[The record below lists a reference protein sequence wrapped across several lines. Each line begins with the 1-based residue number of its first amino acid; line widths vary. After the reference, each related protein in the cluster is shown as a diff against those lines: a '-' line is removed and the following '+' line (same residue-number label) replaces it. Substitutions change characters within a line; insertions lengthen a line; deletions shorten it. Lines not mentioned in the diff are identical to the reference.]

1 MAEIKRI
8 SYSHDAMVDLIIA
21 NPGLSQ
27 NQIAA
32 HFGYTPSWV
41 SQIIASDAFQARL
54 AERRDEIV
62 DPTIRATVEE
72 SLKGL
77 LIRSMDILREKLDRP
92 AHAIPDNLAIR
103 TAELSAKALGYG
115 ARPELLRG
123 PEAPGDLEKLG
134 ERLVNLLGRKRAL
147 EGVSYEEAEV
157 TSGRRP
163 EVTSEG
169 PAPARTAEG
178 ADAPPA
184 GVAGPPA

>member
-1 MAEIKRI
+1 MPEIKRI
-8 SYSHDAMVDLIIA
+8 SYSHDAMVDIIIA
-21 NPGLSQ
+21 NPCISQ

-77 LIRSMDILREKLDRP
+77 LVRSMAILREKLDRP
-92 AHAIPDNLAIR
+92 THTIPDNLAIR

-115 ARPELLRG
+115 ARPELLHR
-123 PEAPGDLEKLG
+123 PEAGGDLEKLG
-134 ERLVNLLGRKRAL
+134 ERLVNLLERKRAITI
-147 EGVSYEEAEV
+147 EGVPYEEA
-157 TSGRRP
+157 

-169 PAPARTAEG
+169 PAPTRIAEET
-178 ADAPPA
+178 DAPPA
-184 GVAGPPA
+184 GVAGQPA